1 MFNRNT
7 ICEMKKTL
15 ILAFFVVFVSARAE
29 NASYELYLTRFV
41 DNSLFSLENVD
52 MPVDLDASLFKF
64 RDYADL
70 SLVRYYVDD
79 YFVKEFIVTDEGEY
93 DEHDLYVNY
102 SKQRCKNFDIV
113 FILKVYNDDED
124 PLFGK
129 DQLMFITYT
138 KNGEMISKIVF
149 NQERGNSDS
158 NYVSQSYIVGNKLH
172 SRTVGPMNLE
182 ALSETPQT
190 VPSVTTVY
198 ELNMENG
205 TFEKIGES
213 TSTVSVERQDY
224 VMSDAWGGGGT
235 LPDLRIDGVSVQ
247 IPRLKV
253 EQGR

>member
-1 MFNRNT
+1 
-7 ICEMKKTL
+7 MKKIL
-15 ILAFFVVFVSARAE
+15 ILAFFVGFVSARAE
-29 NASYELYLTRFV
+29 NASYELYLSRFV

-52 MPVDLDASLFKF
+52 MPVDLNASLFKF

-113 FILKVYNDDED
+113 FLLKCYDNDED
-124 PLFGK
+124 PMFGMY
-129 DQLMFITYT
+129 QLMFITYT
-138 KNGEMISKIVF
+138 KDGEMISKVAF
-149 NQERGNSDS
+149 NRERGNFYS
-158 NYVSQSYIVGNKLH
+158 NYLSQSYIIGNKLYD
-172 SRTVGPMNLE
+172 RTVGPIDPNDVVSG
-182 ALSETPQT
+182 APQT

-224 VMSDAWGGGGT
+224 VMSDAWGGGGI

-253 EQGR
+253 APCQ

>member
-1 MFNRNT
+1 MG
-7 ICEMKKTL
+7 L
-15 ILAFFVVFVSARAE
+15 VSARAE

-41 DNSLFSLENVD
+41 NNSLFSLENVD
-52 MPVDLDASLFKF
+52 MPVDLNASLFKF
-64 RDYADL
+64 RDYADQ
-70 SLVRYYVDD
+70 SVTDENWRRIRRIPD
-79 YFVKEFIVTDEGEY
+79 YMVKEFIATGEGEY
-93 DEHDLYVNY
+93 DKYDMYTNY

-113 FILKVYNDDED
+113 FLLKCYDNDED
-124 PLFGK
+124 PMFGMY
-129 DQLMFITYT
+129 QLMFVTYT
-138 KNGEMISKIVF
+138 KDGKVISKVAF
-149 NQERGNSDS
+149 NQERGNFYS

-224 VMSDAWGGGGT
+224 AMSDAWGGGGI

-247 IPRLKV
+247 IPRLKI

>member
-1 MFNRNT
+1 
-7 ICEMKKTL
+7 MKKTL
-15 ILAFFVVFVSARAE
+15 ILAFFMGLVSARAE

-52 MPVDLDASLFKF
+52 MPVDLNASLFKF
-64 RDYADL
+64 RDYADQ
-70 SLVRYYVDD
+70 SVTDENWRRIRRIPD
-79 YFVKEFIVTDEGEY
+79 YMVKEFIATGEGEY
-93 DEHDLYVNY
+93 DEYDMYTNY

-113 FILKVYNDDED
+113 FLLKCYDNDED
-124 PLFGK
+124 PMFGMY
-129 DQLMFITYT
+129 QLMFITYT

-224 VMSDAWGGGGT
+224 VMSDAWGGGGI

>member
-1 MFNRNT
+1 MG
-7 ICEMKKTL
+7 L
-15 ILAFFVVFVSARAE
+15 VSARAE
-29 NASYELYLTRFV
+29 NASYELYLSRFV

-52 MPVDLDASLFKF
+52 MPVDLNASLFKF
-64 RDYADL
+64 RDYADMSVTDENWRRIL
-70 SLVRYYVDD
+70 RIPD
-79 YFVKEFIVTDEGEY
+79 YMVKEYIVTDEGEY

-113 FILKVYNDDED
+113 FILKVYNDGED
-124 PLFGK
+124 PLFGMN
-129 DQLMFITYT
+129 QLMFITYT
-138 KNGEMISKIVF
+138 KDGEMISKIVF

-182 ALSETPQT
+182 TLSETPQT